1 MKTHEFDVLSF
12 LTGLLITAIGLAFLL
27 LPDLNDIIDVLTDAG
42 SWFWPAVFIAVGVA
56 VLAPLAT
63 RGRTGEEE
71 EDPDATKILSD

>member
-63 RGRTGEEE
+63 RGRSTKAED
-71 EDPDATKILSD
+71 DPDETRILSD